1 MANSKPD
8 LVDHVIQDLLP
19 RYREGQVEFSKEY
32 DDDVRRIVKA
42 FHAASADRRRELV
55 RQLKISWQVP
65 WRMASG
71 SGVFSI
77 PPAEFLYFP
86 TTQLQDLLH
95 DLTGVQLID
104 PDRRSV
110 CSDKCRAV
118 LAACGVRT
126 HLRTSLWSSSETDLN
141 DVRRQLGWKK
151 TEVDL
156 LYDFQIDHLDQI
168 LHRISQGEPKW
179 KNRSFALWDC
189 LHDALRHLGEDF
201 FYGRYEAWNT
211 KRTTRAARFPAHFVR
226 VLRRTAWLPTRGD
239 KPKSPRELSLAD
251 LPARFR
257 QTARPFVLQL
267 LQFKRNVGKP
277 SSKMDFVTVEIRDK
291 PDLVD
296 DVVDHVL
303 PRYREATFELPPS
316 YDEDVRKIVLAFHAA
331 MPDRRK
337 ELVNRLSV
345 TPWAA
350 RKFPR
355 SDRTVLQ
362 LPWGHYFP
370 SEKLQK
376 LFDGLSGIVFIDP
389 GRRSLRGAKARAV
402 LEACGAP
409 SRLACEWG
417 AQLSGDELGEIR
429 QQTGW
434 RSTEGELVNDYSM
447 PDLKKVLESI
457 SKREAGWQDRS
468 FALWDCLHDLLQ
480 HSGED
485 CFWGKYEAW
494 DVKRKRMLRAAR
506 FPASFVRKLQRAPWL
521 PGGEDQ
527 PQHPRELSLADLPAK
542 FRRGASKLLVHLLGF
557 KTGTAQPS
565 DANCVI
571 ALEILEGSE
580 TPPTSKLAKRKKRK
594 KTANGTRK
602 KRARP

>member
-8 LVDHVIQDLLP
+8 LVNQVIQHLLP
-19 RYREGQVEFSKEY
+19 RYREGRVEFAKEY

-42 FHAASADRRRELV
+42 FHTASADRQRELV

-65 WRMASG
+65 CRASG
-71 SGVFSI
+71 GFVHSV
-77 PPAEFLYFP
+77 PPEDSLYFP
-86 TTQLQDLLH
+86 TAQLQNLYH
-95 DLTGVQLID
+95 DLTGVHLID
-104 PDRRSV
+104 QDRGSV
-110 CSDKCRAV
+110 CGDQCRAV
-118 LAACGVRT
+118 LAACGVQT
-126 HLRTSLWSSSETDLN
+126 HLRTLLWSSPETDLN

-179 KNRSFALWDC
+179 ENRSLALWDC
-189 LHDALRHLGEDF
+189 LHDALRYLGEDF

-211 KRTTRAARFPAHFVR
+211 KRTTRAARFPAYFVR

-239 KPKSPRELSLAD
+239 TPKSPRELSLAD

-257 QTARPFVLQL
+257 QTARPFILQL

-277 SSKMDFVTVEIRDK
+277 SSKADFVTVEIPDK

-296 DVVDHVL
+296 EVVDHVL
-303 PRYREATFELPPS
+303 PRYREPAFELPPN
-316 YDEDVRKIVLAFHAA
+316 YGEDVRKIVRAFHAA
-331 MPDRRK
+331 TPDRRK
-337 ELVNRLSV
+337 ELVGRLSEAR
-345 TPWAA
+345 WAA
-350 RKFPR
+350 RKFHR
-355 SDRTVLQ
+355 SDRTLLQ
-362 LPWGHYFP
+362 SPWGLYLP
-370 SEKLQK
+370 SKKLQK
-376 LFDGLSGIVFIDP
+376 LFDGLRGIMFIDP
-389 GRRSLRGAKARAV
+389 RQRSLRGAKASAV
-402 LEACGAP
+402 LEACGAA

-417 AQLSGDELGEIR
+417 AQLSDDELSEIR

-434 RSTEGELVNDYSM
+434 GSTEGEWVDDYSM
-447 PDLKKVLESI
+447 HDLEKVLESI
-457 SKREAGWQDRS
+457 SKSEAGWQDRS
-468 FALWDCLHDLLQ
+468 FALWDCLHDVLR
-480 HSGED
+480 HSGGD
-485 CFWGKYEAW
+485 FFWGKYEAW

-506 FPASFVRKLQRAPWL
+506 FPASFVRKLQRAAWL
-521 PGGEDQ
+521 PAGEGQ
-527 PQHPRELSLADLPAK
+527 PQRPCELSLADLPAK

-580 TPPTSKLAKRKKRK
+580 TPPTSKPAKREKRK
-594 KTANGTRK
+594 KTASGTRK
-602 KRARP
+602 KRARR